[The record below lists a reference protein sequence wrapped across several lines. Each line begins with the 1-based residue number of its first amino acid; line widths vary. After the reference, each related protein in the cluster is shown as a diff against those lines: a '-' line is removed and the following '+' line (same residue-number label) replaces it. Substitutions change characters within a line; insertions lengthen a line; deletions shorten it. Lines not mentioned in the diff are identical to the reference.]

1 MTDEVNYTVI
11 DIQMTK
17 KAADSD
23 VAAIRDNIGT
33 AYSFSDRRM
42 NNNEVKGTYYA
53 FSLFLYGFLF
63 LIALITICNII
74 NCVAMNVSARMKQYG
89 ALRAI
94 GLSHRQL
101 KKMIIAQTCTYAV
114 TGSVTGGI
122 LGLLLNRLLFE
133 KMVTFRWGALWEI
146 PYTEFAIILGI
157 VIFSIILAVG
167 TPLQKIRTMS
177 IVDTIHS

>member
-1 MTDEVNYTVI
+1 
-11 DIQMTK
+11 
-17 KAADSD
+17 
-23 VAAIRDNIGT
+23 
-33 AYSFSDRRM
+33 
-42 NNNEVKGTYYA
+42 
-53 FSLFLYGFLF
+53 
-63 LIALITICNII
+63 
-74 NCVAMNVSARMKQYG
+74 MNVSARMKQYG

-101 KKMIIAQTCTYAV
+101 RKMIIAQTCTYAV
-114 TGSVTGGI
+114 TGSAAGGI

-146 PYTEFAIILGI
+146 PYTELAVILGI
-157 VIFSIILAVG
+157 VIFSIILAVK